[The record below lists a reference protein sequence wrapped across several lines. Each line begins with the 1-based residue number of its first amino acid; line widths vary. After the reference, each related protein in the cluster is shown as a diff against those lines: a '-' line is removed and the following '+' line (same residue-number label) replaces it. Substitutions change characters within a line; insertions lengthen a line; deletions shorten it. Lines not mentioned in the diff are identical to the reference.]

1 MPHFVRCIDGHVFDA
16 ETSPQCPTCGT
27 TVAMPRPPTHSP
39 TASPSADANED
50 HSIAAAAGTQN
61 EGAATLG
68 IGTRLAHSAVRIVV
82 VGSIVGVVGGVL
94 VYAVLP
100 RLGWSTP
107 SSPPAV
113 SAPSG
118 TGTPTQTAMAP
129 TINRPSQQASS
140 APQSAVNA
148 AAPAAAPIP
157 QIDISDAIAS
167 ALKVARVNALYRQG
181 NYAQTVDLARELAAE
196 NNPLGAYSLGVMLR
210 SGTIGAQ
217 DLTAARKQFVTSA
230 RLGDSFGALEAARM
244 LEQGAGGPQ
253 DIDGAKALYLFA
265 ARSGNA
271 DADAALARLNISDQR
286 GLTIFQANDNLV
298 AGKDVDESWKRIN
311 EMIAAHSAPAMCLAG
326 WLYGGGHST
335 PRDFQHA
342 LALLHAGS
350 KTNYP
355 TCTWGLSR
363 MVASGLPNLPRSL
376 VQADVLLHLTEGGV
390 SQERL
395 PAVKNEIAELE
406 KQMSDTDKAKAETT
420 LQNGTVQ
427 DAAKN

>member
-16 ETSPQCPTCGT
+16 ETSPQCPTCGA
-27 TVAMPRPPTHSP
+27 TVAMPRPPTPSP
-39 TASPSADANED
+39 TASPSSDANED
-50 HSIAAAAGTQN
+50 HSIAAAAGAHN
-61 EGAATLG
+61 EAAATPG

-100 RLGWSTP
+100 RLGWSPP

-113 SAPSG
+113 SASSG

-129 TINRPSQQASS
+129 T
-140 APQSAVNA
+140 
-148 AAPAAAPIP
+148 AAPIP

-311 EMIAAHSAPAMCLAG
+311 EMIAAHSAPVMCLAG

-363 MVASGLPNLPRSL
+363 MVSSGLPNLPRSL
-376 VQADVLLHLTEGGV
+376 VQADVLLHLTEGAV
-390 SQERL
+390 SQQRL

-406 KQMSDTDKAKAETT
+406 KQMSDTDKAKAETM

>member
-16 ETSPQCPTCGT
+16 EVSRQCPICGA
-27 TVAMPRPPTHSP
+27 TVDVPAPSAMPLIAEP
-39 TASPSADANED
+39 APSE
-50 HSIAAAAGTQN
+50 SVVAAQAEAPATPRRSL
-61 EGAATLG
+61 GAQLS
-68 IGTRLAHSAVRIVV
+68 RSAVRIVV
-82 VGSIVGVVGGVL
+82 GGLVL
-94 VYAVLP
+94 GAAWFAFDQFVLP
-100 RLGWSTP
+100 
-107 SSPPAV
+107 A
-113 SAPSG
+113 
-118 TGTPTQTAMAP
+118 
-129 TINRPSQQASS
+129 INRPSQQAPS
-140 APQSAVNA
+140 APQSAAKPANASVPVNA

-181 NYAQTVDLARELAAE
+181 SYAQTVDLARELAAE

-406 KQMSDTDKAKAETT
+406 KQMSDTDKAKAETM